1 MKRIPVAGP
10 WVTAKEIEYVTDA
23 ATTSWGENAN
33 VYVHRFERAFAE
45 RVGVRHAVSLP
56 SCTSAIHLSLAALGV
71 GPGDEVVVP
80 DLTWIASVAPVTYV
94 GATAVFADVDEK
106 TWCLSAKSFES
117 VITRRT
123 KAVIPV
129 DLYGGMPDMTAIRAV
144 AERHGIAIVE
154 DAAEAVGSRYRG
166 RAAGSLGDT
175 GVFSF
180 HGSKT
185 LTTGEGGMLVT
196 DRDDLFK
203 RTLVLRDHGR
213 QPGDTSFVNTEVAF
227 KYKMSALQ
235 AAFGLGQVERLDE
248 LVTRKRAIF
257 EWYREDLLGT
267 DGVTLNHEP
276 PDVFNSYWMVTVILD
291 PARGIDKT
299 ELMGRMSERGI
310 DCRPIFSPLSSLP
323 AFAAHPSAPAASVR
337 NKISYALG
345 PYGVNLP
352 SGFNLDRDTV
362 RYVAESL
369 RAALAAPREGAERVS
384 TALAPRAT

>member
-1 MKRIPVAGP
+1 MKRIPVSGP
-10 WVTAKEIEYVTDA
+10 WVTAREVEYVTDA
-23 ATTSWGENAN
+23 AATSWGENAN
-33 VYVHRFERAFAE
+33 VYINRFERAFAE

-94 GATAVFADVDEK
+94 GATAVFADVDDK

-129 DLYGGMPDMTAIRAV
+129 DLYGGMPDMAAIRAI

-154 DAAEAVGSRYRG
+154 DAAEAIGSRYRD

-257 EWYREDLLGT
+257 EWYREDLLGI
-267 DGVTLNHEP
+267 DGITLNHEP

-291 PARGIDKT
+291 PARGIDKR
-299 ELMGRMSERGI
+299 ELMGRMFERGI

-323 AFAAHPSAPAASVR
+323 AFATHPSAAAARVR
-337 NKISYALG
+337 NTVSHALG

-352 SGFNLDRDTV
+352 SGLNLDRDTV

-369 RAALAAPREGAERVS
+369 RAALAAR
-384 TALAPRAT
+384 

>member
-10 WVTAKEIEYVTDA
+10 WVTSREIDYVTDA
-23 ATTSWGENAN
+23 AATNWYENAN
-33 VYVHRFERAFAE
+33 GYVHRFERAFAE
-45 RVGVRHAVSLP
+45 RIGVRHAVSLP

-94 GATAVFADVDEK
+94 GATPVFADVDER

-117 VITRRT
+117 VITPRT
-123 KAVIPV
+123 KAVVPV
-129 DLYGGMPDMTAIRAV
+129 DLYGGIPDMTAIRAL

-154 DAAEAVGSRYRG
+154 DAAEAVGARYCG
-166 RAAGSLGDT
+166 SAAGSLGDT

-185 LTTGEGGMLVT
+185 VTTGEGGMLVT

-203 RTLVLRDHGR
+203 RALFLRDHGR
-213 QPGDTSFVNTEVAF
+213 QPGDKSFVNTEVAF
-227 KYKMSALQ
+227 LYKMSALQ
-235 AAFGLGQVERLDE
+235 AAFGLGQIERLDE
-248 LVTRKRAIF
+248 LVARKRAIF
-257 EWYREDLLGT
+257 EWYREDLLGI
-267 DGVTLNHEP
+267 DGITLNHEP

-291 PARGIDKT
+291 PALGVNKT
-299 ELMGRMSERGI
+299 ELMGRMFERGV

-323 AFAAHPSAPAASVR
+323 AFATHPSAPAARAR
-337 NKISYALG
+337 NKVSYALG

-362 RYVAESL
+362 RRVADTL
-369 RAALAAPREGAERVS
+369 RATLATR
-384 TALAPRAT
+384 